1 MVNPGGKHLTKSKLL
16 VQEDMD
22 VLSEIVD
29 SSSLAV
35 FNSTRALKPSDISNG
50 RTTIPIIDTF
60 AHVQYYVVCLH
71 TEKERYKKLFKNM
84 KEQES
89 FFRSVFK

>member
-1 MVNPGGKHLTKSKLL
+1 MVNPGRKHLTKSKLL

-50 RTTIPIIDTF
+50 RTTIPIIDTW
-60 AHVQYYVVCLH
+60 YYV
-71 TEKERYKKLFKNM
+71 KKMDKLNREFDHLINL
-84 KEQES
+84 
-89 FFRSVFK
+89 VP

>member
-1 MVNPGGKHLTKSKLL
+1 MVNPGRKHLTKSKLL

-50 RTTIPIIDTF
+50 RTTIPIIDTC
-60 AHVQYYVVCLH
+60 AMYNIMWLVCIL
-71 TEKERYKKLFKNM
+71 KKKDI
-84 KEQES
+84 KS
-89 FFRSVFK
+89 CSRI

>member
-1 MVNPGGKHLTKSKLL
+1 MVNPGRKHLTKPKLL
-16 VQEDMD
+16 VQKDM
-22 VLSEIVD
+22 
-29 SSSLAV
+29 AV

-50 RTTIPIIDTF
+50 RTTISIIDTF
-60 AHVQYYVVCLH
+60 AHVQYYVACLH

-89 FFRSVFK
+89 FLRSVFK

>member
-1 MVNPGGKHLTKSKLL
+1 MVNLGRKHLTKSKLL

-35 FNSTRALKPSDISNG
+35 FNSTRALKPAIY
-50 RTTIPIIDTF
+50 PM
-60 AHVQYYVVCLH
+60 
-71 TEKERYKKLFKNM
+71 EEPRYP
-84 KEQES
+84 S
-89 FFRSVFK
+89 